1 MTKGESMFRGTRRWR
16 LAALIGAVAVAVA
29 VIGVGIGG
37 AARSGADSTSA
48 AVVVDGTTDSVTN
61 IDPAGQYDYGTF
73 TLDVLAYQG
82 LYGFPNGATLQPV
95 LATGCKAS
103 GNLKTWTC
111 GLRKNVKF
119 SDGTPMTSADVKFS
133 FDRVNN
139 KHILKQAAANTPSSL
154 ISNLKST
161 STAGP
166 YKVIFHLKTPQSTW
180 PFILST
186 ISATGIVP

>member
-1 MTKGESMFRGTRRWR
+1 MEKGASMTRGTKRWR
-16 LAALIGAVAVAVA
+16 LGAFTAVVTIVVGVIGA
-29 VIGVGIGG
+29 GGGG
-37 AARSGADSTSA
+37 AARSGSDSA
-48 AVVVDGTTDSVTN
+48 AAATIVDGTTDSVTN
-61 IDPAGQYDYGTF
+61 IDPAGQYDFGTF
-73 TLDVLAYQG
+73 TLDVLTYQG
-82 LYGFPNGATLQPV
+82 LYGFPRGAKLQPV

-111 GLRKNVKF
+111 TLRKNVKF

-161 STAGP
+161 TTAGP
-166 YKVIFHLKTPQSTW
+166 YKVIFHL
-180 PFILST
+180 
-186 ISATGIVP
+186 